1 MKYAFDQSFNLLHDE
16 VYPKYLSLLEKFEHW
31 YKLAQI
37 DYSKVEPLS
46 TALKEIDASL
56 EEFEKKLELDNRQ
69 FSEYLES
76 FSGIPPVRLDRDV
89 KNRLKAY
96 VGATGNLKD
105 IINENVQ
112 IMNALDG
119 CTFNFEE

>member
-1 MKYAFDQSFNLLHDE
+1 MKYAFDQVINLLHDE

-37 DYSKVEPLS
+37 DYSKIEPLS
-46 TALKEIDASL
+46 TALKEIDVNL

-76 FSGIPPVRLDRDV
+76 FSAKSPVRLDTEV

-96 VGATGNLKD
+96 VGATD
-105 IINENVQ
+105 IINENAK
-112 IMNALDG
+112 IMNALDR
-119 CTFNFEE
+119 CTFNLEE